1 MSRICRMVGG
11 AFVLG
16 LLILAS
22 ASPRAVAAEEPELV
36 FVESSEAW
44 NLVFRHHH
52 GGSGRRYMVE
62 TVVGGVVFFDYDD
75 DGDLDVYMVDGAA
88 LPGYEGEAIPGSRL
102 FRNDLVRGERGNTP
116 RFVDVTERAGLGWD
130 GYGSGAVA
138 GDYDGDGDLDLYVT
152 AFGAN
157 RLWRNRGDG
166 TFEDATA
173 TAGVGDLRW
182 SCGAALADLDADGD
196 LDLYV
201 ANYVDFGLDNH
212 KTCRGPDTDIETYCN
227 PDSFLGVHDI
237 LYLNRGDGTF
247 EDITEAAGLGS
258 ANHAGL
264 GAVIADFD
272 DDGRPDIY
280 VANDAEPNFLFRN
293 LGTGDDGLPR
303 FEDIS
308 LLSGTA
314 YSDKGRAEGGM
325 GVAIGDIDA
334 DGLNDIVVTNFE
346 LETNAHYRGLGS
358 ALFADVRFPSRVAES
373 SFAKVG
379 FGVALADF
387 DLDADLDLM
396 VANGHVLDN
405 VQLFAEHKR
414 YEQPNQLFRNN
425 GAGRYALA
433 TVSGLDI
440 VRSSRGLAA
449 GDLDLDGDLD
459 VVIVNSN
466 DLAEVW
472 ENRSVAIGDWLQIDL
487 VERSGRDR
495 DAVGA
500 RVALTTG
507 ERRQIQQRATG
518 ASYIS
523 QNAMTTHFGIVGND
537 APVLDVRWPDGA
549 ETRIIGLEPGTR
561 VRMVRP

>member
-1 MSRICRMVGG
+1 MFRICRIVRG

-16 LLILAS
+16 LLHLAS
-22 ASPRAVAAEEPELV
+22 MSPRAATAEESKLV

-44 NLVFRHHH
+44 NLMFRHRH

-62 TVVGGVVFFDYDD
+62 TVVGGVVFFDYDN
-75 DGDLDVYMVDGAA
+75 DGDLDVFFVDGAA
-88 LPGYEGEAIPGSRL
+88 LPGYEGETPGSRL
-102 FRNDLVRGERGNTP
+102 FRNDLVRGDRGNTP

-173 TAGVGDLRW
+173 TAAVGESRW

-201 ANYVDFGLDNH
+201 ANYVDFALDNH
-212 KTCRGPDTDIETYCN
+212 KICSRLDGEIETYCN
-227 PDSFLGVHDI
+227 PDSYLGVQDV

-247 EDITEAAGLGS
+247 EDITQAAGLGS

-264 GAVIADFD
+264 GVMIADFD

-293 LGTGDDGLPR
+293 RGTNSDGLPR

-325 GVAIGDIDA
+325 GVAIGDT
-334 DGLNDIVVTNFE
+334 DGDGFSDIVVTNFE

-358 ALFADVRFPSRVAES
+358 GLFADVRFPSRVAES
-373 SFAKVG
+373 SFSKVA

-405 VQLFAEHKR
+405 VQRFSEHKR
-414 YEQPNQLFRNN
+414 YEQPNQIFRNR
-425 GAGRYALA
+425 GDGRFSLA
-433 TVSGLDI
+433 TVVGLDI

-466 DLAEVW
+466 DQAEVW
-472 ENRSVAIGDWLQIDL
+472 ENRSVAIGDWLEIDL
-487 VERSGRDR
+487 VQRSGRDR

-500 RVALTTG
+500 RLVLTTG
-507 ERRQIQQRATG
+507 ERQQVHQRVTG

-523 QNAMTTHFGIVGND
+523 QNAMTTHFGIVGSD
-537 APVLDVRWPDGA
+537 APVLDIRWPNGA
-549 ETRIIGLEPGTR
+549 ETRLIGLEPGTR
-561 VRMVRP
+561 ARILRP